1 MRITKKFAGASCIGK
16 QVYQA
21 SDDFDENEARV
32 AHGELAKLEN
42 AFLARLEGRGGSRS
56 RVSTSAAAAAAAAAV
71 ASSGGGMYGRDDY
84 DYDNDDGGY
93 GDEEQYDDELD
104 GAAGGGRGIVWST
117 SGRRSGGRGAGLPA
131 GAVRMGGGSSRGI
144 GRRVLSEPNLM
155 LHPNSNSPSGGS
167 GGGGG
172 SSRRPQFKR
181 AHSAM
186 DLEDLRAF
194 HIPADESGDS
204 AAAQLLVK
212 FMSKMGAEPSL
223 SRPASMV
230 DLAAAVVS
238 ASSSSSSSAEA
249 QQQQPQKRQ
258 LSGEGVGVNE
268 TKGGTGKGIEGRRSS
283 SAGTADTEDSTRSHS
298 SGLQSIPEGEG
309 RYSRDGGDTNTND
322 GSPVGLMM
330 DDSDDQDDPSA
341 MAPAG
346 GTVKFGVFG
355 SGVGPPV

>member
-1 MRITKKFAGASCIGK
+1 
-16 QVYQA
+16 
-21 SDDFDENEARV
+21 
-32 AHGELAKLEN
+32 
-42 AFLARLEGRGGSRS
+42 
-56 RVSTSAAAAAAAAAV
+56 
-71 ASSGGGMYGRDDY
+71 MYGRDEY
-84 DYDNDDGGY
+84 DYDNDDGY

-117 SGRRSGGRGAGLPA
+117 SGRRSGARGAGLPA
-131 GAVRMGGGSSRGI
+131 GAVRMGSRGI

-155 LHPNSNSPSGGS
+155 LLPNSSSPSGGNCS
-167 GGGGG
+167 SGGGGGG
-172 SSRRPQFKR
+172 SSRRSQFKR

-194 HIPADESGDS
+194 HIPTDESGDS

-223 SRPASMV
+223 SRPTSMV
-230 DLAAAVVS
+230 DLAGVAAAAS
-238 ASSSSSSSAEA
+238 ASSSSSLSAEG
-249 QQQQPQKRQ
+249 QQRQKRQ
-258 LSGEGVGVNE
+258 LSGEGVDINE
-268 TKGGTGKGIEGRRSS
+268 AKGGTGKGIEGRRSS

-298 SGLQSIPEGEG
+298 SGLQSIPEGG
-309 RYSRDGGDTNTND
+309 GDFGRDGDRGDTNTND

-341 MAPAG
+341 MSVSG

-355 SGVGPPV
+355 SGVGPPA